1 MGDLRM
7 GTIVDGVFDP
17 GESEVLDSLL
27 QAAVPMCQREETD
40 VVFCS
45 ASLRDIGQGLR
56 RHAFVR
62 MPGTLNA
69 AFRDRPVRSVRNPH
83 STPGTLCAAIPTLM
97 RTAEI

>member
-1 MGDLRM
+1 M

-69 AFRDRPVRSVRNPH
+69 AFRDR
-83 STPGTLCAAIPTLM
+83 TGTIGAKPPLDSWHLM
-97 RTAEI
+97 RGDSDADANC